1 MEFRWP
7 AKPKFVIY
15 TAAVGPA
22 PKFILFSRIFVLGN
36 TTFAVSSP
44 VVLHLSYLIMK
55 DQGIGGFC
63 RSLFQRN
70 RRPSWLPCL
79 SLSLL
84 ALLATGLPGRAAQ
97 IILPAGFVESRITGF
112 LSPTA
117 MAVAPDGRL
126 FVGEHAG
133 SIAVVKNGVRLS
145 RAFLYVSVHQY
156 AERGLVG
163 VQVDPNFARNGY
175 LYVYY
180 PAKTPTIHFRL
191 SRFTADGDVA
201 VPGSE
206 VALFDL
212 PTLGASDWHNGGGI
226 QFAPDGK
233 LFLSVGENN
242 QPNLSQS
249 LSSVMGKILR
259 LNPDGSIP
267 QDNPF
272 VSQTSGQNQAIWALG
287 LRNPFS
293 IAIQP
298 GTGRLFANDVGSGA
312 WEEIDEIV
320 RGGNYGWPV
329 REGAVGDNSPV
340 YKDPFFAY
348 PHPASAPRSS
358 AITGGA
364 FYNPARPNFP
374 AQYFGKYFFADGNT
388 QVLSVLDPNTR
399 TATTFAT
406 IPLEAGVARTLP
418 LYLTVA
424 PDGVLHYVARNQK
437 EVHSIRYVGAQ
448 APQIGNAPD
457 NLTVSV
463 GDPARFTVE
472 AFGTAPLTFQWQ
484 RKTPP
489 ALDFANLPEA
499 TTTTFQLAAATL
511 ADHNSQFRCVVANGA
526 GTATSAA
533 ATLTVSGNLPPLA
546 TIVDPP
552 FGTTFR
558 AGDTIAFSGTG
569 TDPEDGDLAPG
580 AFTWA
585 VEFLHLEHSHPF
597 LPDTLGLTNGFF
609 EIPKTGETSD
619 QIGYRIFLTVTDAG
633 GVAHTTSRD
642 VLPVKS
648 SLTLQTDPPGLQI
661 TLDERPLTAPVTHTT
676 VVGMTRELG
685 AADQVVGGIPHQFVS
700 WSDGL
705 PAFHTIDAP
714 DVAATYTAT
723 FQPIF
728 TVGDNAGLVSQVVP
742 EHLLPGQTNVITV
755 RMVNIGSTT
764 WTAADNYFLGAT
776 NPPDNLTWG
785 LNRVSLLNEVAPGA
799 VATFTFEIVA
809 PLTPGVYNLQWRM
822 LREGAGFFGQPSGNV
837 AVDVLPFGTKG
848 NAAAFV
854 SQNVPT
860 LLAPG
865 ATALATITLRNVG
878 TNDWAEA
885 TKHRLCSINPLDNGT
900 WNLRRVYLG
909 NVVPPGAVY
918 TFTFAIRAPAT
929 AGNYNFQWM
938 MVQETIE
945 RFAEITPNVV
955 IQVSSAAPIAPTF
968 TLSPADKT
976 MLVGQTVALTAAASG
991 APTPTLQWQSKA
1003 AGAADFTDL
1012 PGATAGTY
1020 TTPVL
1025 SLANSGT
1032 RFRCL
1037 ATNPAGSATSAT
1049 ATVTVTAVAPSFT
1062 LQPTNKV
1069 AGVGQTATVVA
1080 AAAGVPTPALQW
1092 QRQAPGA
1099 AVFVD
1104 LPGATTGTYLTPVLT
1119 LPDAGTQFRCVAT
1132 NVAGAVTSA
1141 VVTVT
1146 VTAIGPSFTL
1156 QPAGKAVV
1164 AGQTVALTVTVA
1176 GAPTPALQWQS
1187 QAPGTVGFLDLPGA
1201 STGTY
1206 LSPPLLLADTG
1217 TQFRCVATNVAGS
1230 VTSLV
1235 AVVTVTNG
1243 SPGFTL
1249 QPGNKSVVAGQTA
1262 TFTAAAAGTP
1272 APTLQWQR
1280 QAPAT
1285 AVFLDLPGATTG
1297 TYTTPVLA
1305 LADHGTQFRCLAT
1318 NTAGGA
1324 TSTVATVTVTVT
1336 AAASGA
1342 PTVTRFFPASEAR
1355 NVPLATLITATFSQ
1369 AMNPATLTPTTF
1381 TLRRSDQGTNLRGTI
1396 TYDPGTR
1403 TATLTPATP
1412 LKADWK
1418 YLVNLAGGPGGVT
1431 SLAGIPLVTT
1441 NVFFYSKDTQPAKI
1455 TLVTAS
1461 NVTAT
1466 TATITW
1472 STNEITDSQVRYGLT
1487 TAYALTSPL
1496 LPAKVRNHT
1505 INLTGLER
1513 GKVYNYQVRGT
1524 DAYGNVGASGN
1535 FTFTTLP

>member
-1 MEFRWP
+1 M
-7 AKPKFVIY
+7 
-15 TAAVGPA
+15 
-22 PKFILFSRIFVLGN
+22 L
-36 TTFAVSSP
+36 SP
-44 VVLHLSYLIMK
+44 VLLHLSYLIMK

-63 RSLFQRN
+63 RGLIRGN
-70 RRPSWLPCL
+70 RVPSWLL
-79 SLSLL
+79 SVSLGVSV
-84 ALLATGLPGRAAQ
+84 LLATGLRGGAAQ

-112 LSPTA
+112 ASPTA

-126 FVGEHAG
+126 FVCEHAG
-133 SIAVVKNGVRLS
+133 AVAVVKNGVRLS

-163 VQVDPNFARNGY
+163 VQVDPNFAQNGY
-175 LYVYY
+175 VYIYY

-226 QFAPDGK
+226 QFGLDGK
-233 LFLSVGENN
+233 LYLSVGENN

-249 LSSVMGKILR
+249 FNSVMGKILR
-259 LNPDGSIP
+259 LNPNGTIP

-272 VSQTSGQNQAIWALG
+272 VGQTTGLNQAIWALG
-287 LRNPFS
+287 LRNPFCL
-293 IAIQP
+293 AIQA
-298 GTGRLFANDVGSGA
+298 GTGRIFANDVGSGA

-320 RGGNYGWPV
+320 CGGNYGWPA
-329 REGAVGDNSPV
+329 REGAVGDNSPT

-348 PHPASAPRSS
+348 AHPATAPRSS

-364 FYNPARPNFP
+364 FYNPARPSFP
-374 AQYFGKYFFADGNT
+374 AQYFGKYFFVDGGT
-388 QVLSVLDPNTR
+388 QVFRVLDPNTR

-406 IPLEAGVARTLP
+406 IPLEDGVARTLP

-448 APQIGNAPD
+448 APQIGNAPAS
-457 NLTVSV
+457 LTVSV
-463 GDPARFTVE
+463 GDPASFTVE

-489 ALDFANLPEA
+489 ALDFSNISGA
-499 TTTTFQLAAATL
+499 TTTTFQLTGVTL

-526 GTATSAA
+526 GTATSTA
-533 ATLTVSGNLPPLA
+533 ATLTVSGNLPPRA

-552 FGTTFR
+552 FGATYR
-558 AGDTIAFSGTG
+558 AGDTVVFSGTG
-569 TDPEDGDLAPG
+569 TDPEDGVLAPD
-580 AFTWA
+580 AFTWS
-585 VEFLHLEHSHPF
+585 VEFLHLEHSHPY
-597 LPDTLGLTNGFF
+597 LPDTGGITNGFF
-609 EIPKTGETSD
+609 EIPRTGETSD
-619 QIGYRIFLTVTDAG
+619 EVGYRIFLTVTDAN
-633 GVAHTTSRD
+633 GVAHTTFRD

-661 TLDERPLTAPVTHTT
+661 TLDERPLTAPATRTT
-676 VVGMTRELG
+676 VVGLTREIG

-705 PAFHTIDAP
+705 PAVHTLDAP
-714 DVAATYTAT
+714 ELPTTYTAT
-723 FQPIF
+723 FVPVF

-742 EHLLPGQTNVITV
+742 DHLLPGETNVITI
-755 RMVNIGSTT
+755 RLVNIGSTT
-764 WTAADNYFLGAT
+764 WTTADNYFLGAT

-785 LNRVSLLNEVAPGA
+785 LNRVSLLNDVAPGA
-799 VATFTFEIVA
+799 IATFTFEIVA
-809 PLTPGVYNLQWRM
+809 PLTPGTHNLQWRM
-822 LREGAGFFGQPSGNV
+822 LREGAGFFGQPSAN
-837 AVDVLPFGTKG
+837 AVVNVLPLGTKG
-848 NAAAFV
+848 NVAAFV

-860 LLAPG
+860 LMAPG
-865 ATALATITLRNVG
+865 STALATITLRNVG

-909 NVVPPGAVY
+909 NVVPPGALY

-945 RFAEITPNVV
+945 RFGGTPNVV

-968 TLSPADKT
+968 TLSPAAKT
-976 MLVGQTVALTAAASG
+976 VTVGQTVALTAAASG
-991 APTPTLQWQSKA
+991 VPTPALQWQSKT
-1003 AGAADFTDL
+1003 AGAAEFTDL

-1020 TTPVL
+1020 TTPPL
-1025 SLANSGT
+1025 GLANTGT
-1032 RFRCL
+1032 QFRCV

-1069 AGVGQTATVVA
+1069 VGVGLTTSVTA
-1080 AAAGVPTPALQW
+1080 AAAGVPAPALQW
-1092 QRQAPGA
+1092 QRQAPGT
-1099 AVFVD
+1099 VGFLD

-1119 LPDAGTQFRCVAT
+1119 LADTATQFRCVAT
-1132 NVAGAVTSA
+1132 NVAGSVTNA
-1141 VVTVT
+1141 VVSVT

-1156 QPAGKAVV
+1156 QPASKTVI
-1164 AGQTVALTVTVA
+1164 AGQTVTLTVTAA
-1176 GAPTPALQWQS
+1176 GSPTPALQWQR
-1187 QAPGTVGFLDLPGA
+1187 QAPGTVGFLDLPDA
-1201 STGTY
+1201 TTGTY
-1206 LSPPLLLADTG
+1206 LTPVLTLADTA

-1235 AVVTVTNG
+1235 AVVTVNNG
-1243 SPGFTL
+1243 SPVFTL
-1249 QPGNKSVVAGQTA
+1249 QPGNKSGLVGQTA
-1262 TFTAAAAGTP
+1262 TFTATAIGTP
-1272 APTLQWQR
+1272 APTLRWQR

-1285 AVFLDLPGATTG
+1285 VGFLDLPGATGG
-1297 TYTTPVLA
+1297 TYVTPVLA
-1305 LADHGTQFRCLAT
+1305 LLDNGTQFRCVAT
-1318 NTAGGA
+1318 NSSGSA
-1324 TSTVATVTVTVT
+1324 TSTVATVTVTT
-1336 AAASGA
+1336 AATTA
-1342 PTVTRFFPASEAR
+1342 PTVTRFFPAKESR
-1355 NVPLATLITATFSQ
+1355 NIPLTTLVTATFSQ
-1369 AMNPATLTPTTF
+1369 AMDPATLTPTTF
-1381 TLRRSDQGTNLRGTI
+1381 TLRRSDQTTNLPATV
-1396 TYDPGTR
+1396 TYEPGTL
-1403 TATLTPATP
+1403 TATLRPTAQ
-1412 LKADWK
+1412 LKSDWK
-1418 YLVNLAGGPGGVT
+1418 YLVNVLGGTGGAK
-1431 SLAGIPLVTT
+1431 SLAGIPLVAT
-1441 NVFFYSKDTQPAKI
+1441 NSAFYSKDTQPAKF
-1455 TLVTAS
+1455 TLVTAT

-1472 STNEITDSQVRYGLT
+1472 ATNEIADSQVRYGLT
-1487 TAYALTSPL
+1487 TAYALTSAL
-1496 LPAKVRNHT
+1496 SPAKVRHHSVS
-1505 INLTGLER
+1505 LTGLER
-1513 GKVYNYQVRGT
+1513 GKIYNFQVRGT